1 MRRIYVAACLLFL
14 LTACAETA
22 PESVVVPTLAELP
35 TLTPSATP
43 TATLTPSLTPT
54 LTVTLT
60 ETATATA
67 SRTPRPSATIAAS
80 ATITPSATITDTPT
94 ATFTASPTAET
105 QLGSLAELAL
115 TASAA
120 TLLPP
125 TLRPP
130 AATPIQLTVAAPG
143 VTSIAPTFTPLA
155 LAPITCPWSTPPV
168 LENMLAADPALSNAL
183 GCASGTPARF
193 AGAAQVFQSGT
204 MYYLDGA
211 PRSIYVLTIDGHY
224 RRFDDT
230 WVQGVDPDSAGEIPP
245 PGLIEPIRGFGKV
258 WRTNADVRASLGWAI
273 TNEMGDTATVEYFER
288 GRAIYLPVRGETII
302 LAEDPGGQSGVWR
315 AISGGF

>member
-1 MRRIYVAACLLFL
+1 MRRIYVAVCLLFL

-22 PESVVVPTLAELP
+22 PEDVVVPTLAELP
-35 TLTPSATP
+35 TLTPSSTP
-43 TATLTPSLTPT
+43 TTTVTPSPTPTLTATLTEAP
-54 LTVTLT
+54 
-60 ETATATA
+60 TATV
-67 SRTPRPSATIAAS
+67 SGTPSSTPS
-80 ATITPSATITDTPT
+80 ITPSATITDTPSP
-94 ATFTASPTAET
+94 TFTASPTEET

-130 AATPIQLTVAAPG
+130 AATPIQLTVAAPAPG
-143 VTSIAPTFTPLA
+143 VTSVAPTFTPLA
-155 LAPITCPWSTPPV
+155 LAPINCPWSTPPALQAV
-168 LENMLAADPALSNAL
+168 LSSDPALGTAL
-183 GCASGTPARF
+183 GCPSGTPVQF

-204 MYYLDGA
+204 MYYLDGS
-211 PRSIYVLTIDGHY
+211 PRSIYVLMVDGHY

-230 WVQGVDPDSAGEIPP
+230 WVQGVDADSGGEVPP
-245 PGLIEPIRGFGKV
+245 PGMIEPIRGFGKV